1 MEDTYFTVSACSEGL
16 YKEKGSKFIS
26 KIYPVESEEQIKEIL
41 AELSKTYYDARHICY
56 AWMLGYERDKFRA
69 NDDGE
74 PSATAGKPILGQINS
89 NNLTN
94 ALVVVVRYF
103 GGTKLGASGLITAY
117 KTAAADAIEN
127 GEVVEKEVR
136 KRFVLH
142 FKYED
147 MNDIMRI
154 MKEEEVHQVDQ
165 IFELTCSITLDI
177 RLGNVN
183 RVIDRIEKL
192 RKVKIEALGII

>member
-1 MEDTYFTVSACSEGL
+1 MEDTYFTLGDYSEGL

-26 KIYPVESEEQIKEIL
+26 KCYPVETEEQVKEIL
-41 AELSKTYYDARHICY
+41 ADLSKEFYDARHVCY
-56 AWMLGYERDKFRA
+56 AWMLGYERDRFRA

-74 PSATAGKPILGQINS
+74 PSGTAGKPILGQINS

-94 ALVVVVRYF
+94 ILVVVVRYF

-127 GEVVEKEVR
+127 GDIQEREVR
-136 KRFVLH
+136 QRFVLH

-154 MKEEEVHQVDQ
+154 MKEEDVHMIDQV
-165 IFELTCSITLDI
+165 FELECSITLDI
-177 RLGNVN
+177 RLTNVDK
-183 RVIDRIEKL
+183 VINRIEKL
-192 RKVKIEALGII
+192 RKVKVDDLGII

>member
-1 MEDTYFTVSACSEGL
+1 MNDTYNTLSEYTEGL

-26 KIYPVESEEQIKEIL
+26 KCYPVESEDEIKDIL
-41 AELSKTYYDARHICY
+41 SQLAKAYYDSRHICY
-56 AWMLGYERDKFRA
+56 AWMLGYERDRFRA

-94 ALVVVVRYF
+94 VLVVVVRYF

-127 GEVVEKEVR
+127 GEIIEMEVR
-136 KRFVLH
+136 QRFVLY

-154 MKEEEVHQVDQ
+154 TKEEEVHIVKQV
-165 IFELTCSITLDI
+165 FELECAITLDV
-177 RLGNVN
+177 RLSNTERVVN
-183 RVIDRIEKL
+183 RIEKL
-192 RKVKIEALGII
+192 RKVKIDDLGII